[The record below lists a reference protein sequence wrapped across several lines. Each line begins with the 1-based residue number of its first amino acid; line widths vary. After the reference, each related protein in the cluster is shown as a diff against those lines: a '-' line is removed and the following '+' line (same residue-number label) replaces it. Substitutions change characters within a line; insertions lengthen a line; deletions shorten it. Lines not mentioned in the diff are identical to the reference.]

1 MNQIN
6 VALIED
12 NPADIRLAVET
23 FKEFSLNI
31 NLKVINNGEDAVNF
45 CKKIFD
51 IDNDFKPNII
61 LLDLNLPRV
70 GGLEILSILKKDDDL
85 KSIPVII
92 LSSSESD
99 RDIVE
104 SYKLYANSYISKPID
119 YDQFEQII
127 KNIKIYWFD
136 TVKLPGVDYGA

>member
-51 IDNDFKPNII
+51 INNDFKPNII

-70 GGLEILSILKKDDDL
+70 SGLEILSILKKDDDL